1 MLSDVRLPQAET
13 QEQFMAVRR
22 DESRL
27 GPAVSALLEHLGL
40 GGERVERF
48 ADGSLPVYAVGDR
61 HVLKLYPEVY
71 LPEEYDTELTVLR
84 AVEGR
89 LPIPTPRVMGAKHLE
104 GWSYILMTRLRGE
117 SLAGAW
123 PHIPRD
129 DRMELAAIVGET
141 LAALHSVSSPAV
153 DAAVGPPDWDG
164 FLRTRRQE
172 CVAHHRAD
180 GLDEVW
186 LAQIPGFLDS
196 VELPPSAPVLL
207 HTEVMREHLR
217 VVRDGDGWRLS
228 GLFDFEPAMRGA
240 REYEFASVGLFFSC
254 AEPDIL
260 RRLLLAYGYRECDL
274 GEELSRRLLAYALL
288 HRYSSLAWYLTRLP
302 APPRPTLDCLA
313 AHWWAL

>member
-1 MLSDVRLPQAET
+1 
-13 QEQFMAVRR
+13 MAVRR

-89 LPIPTPRVMGAKHLE
+89 LPIPTPRVMGAEHLE

-141 LAALHSVSSPAV
+141 LAALHSVSSSPAV

-217 VVRDGDGWRLS
+217 VERDGDGWRPA

-254 AEPDIL
+254 AETGIL

>member
-1 MLSDVRLPQAET
+1 MTRET
-13 QEQFMAVRR
+13 APRRAAGRAGAVAA
-22 DESRL
+22 
-27 GPAVSALLEHLGL
+27 G
-40 GGERVERF
+40 
-48 ADGSLPVYAVGDR
+48 
-61 HVLKLYPEVY
+61 
-71 LPEEYDTELTVLR
+71 
-84 AVEGR
+84 
-89 LPIPTPRVMGAKHLE
+89 
-104 GWSYILMTRLRGE
+104 LMTRLRGE

-217 VVRDGDGWRLS
+217 VERDGDGWRPA

-240 REYEFASVGLFFSC
+240 R
-254 AEPDIL
+254 
-260 RRLLLAYGYRECDL
+260 
-274 GEELSRRLLAYALL
+274 
-288 HRYSSLAWYLTRLP
+288 P

>member
-1 MLSDVRLPQAET
+1 
-13 QEQFMAVRR
+13 MAVRR

-27 GPAVSALLEHLGL
+27 APAVSALVRRLGL
-40 GGERVERF
+40 GDERVERF
-48 ADGSLPVYAVGDR
+48 ADGSLPVYAVGDGQ
-61 HVLKLYPEVY
+61 VLKLYPEVY

-89 LPIPTPRVMGAKHLE
+89 LPIPTPRVLGAEHLD

-117 SLAGAW
+117 SLAVAW
-123 PHIPRD
+123 PRIPRD
-129 DRMELAAIVGET
+129 NRLELAAAVGET
-141 LAALHSVSSPAV
+141 LAALHAVSSPAV
-153 DAAVGPPDWDG
+153 DQVVGPGDWDA
-164 FLRTRRQE
+164 FLRARRE
-172 CVAHHRAD
+172 ACVAHHRAD
-180 GLDEVW
+180 GLDEAW
-186 LAQIPGFLDS
+186 LAQIPDFLDS
-196 VELPPSAPVLL
+196 VELPPSTPVLL
-207 HTEVMREHLR
+207 HTEVMRDHLR

-254 AEPDIL
+254 GEPEIL
-260 RRLLLAYGYRECDL
+260 RRLLLAYGCRESDL

-288 HRYSSLAWYLTRLP
+288 HRYSSLAWYLTRMP

>member
-1 MLSDVRLPQAET
+1 MLSDVRLPTAET
-13 QEQFMAVRR
+13 HEQFMAVRR

-27 GPAVSALLEHLGL
+27 GPAVSALVSRLGL
-40 GGERVERF
+40 GDERVERF

-61 HVLKLYPEVY
+61 HVLKLYPSVA
-71 LPEEYDTELTVLR
+71 LPEGYDVEHAVLR

-89 LPIPTPRVMGAKHLE
+89 LPIPTPRVSEAGQLD

-117 SLAGAW
+117 SLAEAW

-129 DRMELAAIVGET
+129 DRMELAAVVGET

-153 DAAVGPPDWDG
+153 DAVVGPPDWDG
-164 FLRTRRQE
+164 FIRTRRE
-172 CVAHHRAD
+172 ACVAHHRAD
-180 GLDEVW
+180 GLDEAW

-207 HTEVMREHLR
+207 HTEVMREHLT

-254 AEPDIL
+254 GEPEIL
-260 RRLLLAYGYRECDL
+260 RRLLLAYGYRDSDL

-302 APPRPTLDCLA
+302 APPRPTLGCLA